1 MNTLQIEKASNG
13 SSMQLVKV
21 KNQNGFEFYLDRQ
34 GNPYT
39 YQGDRLTHLSGL
51 NELDGLAG
59 IFKKVS
65 DRLFRDLPKAIVNV
79 VSSPFRPEP
88 VFSPED
94 FRSAKYGAAAGS
106 RKNNAIVGAV
116 GQMASSLILGGDAT
130 TFNQGGGFI
139 NSLIPTKQNSSLPN
153 SPTLEDSEETTPQ
166 PATIQKTL
174 LVGGVLLVLAASIV
188 FLVSSK
194 QQIIK

>member
-1 MNTLQIEKASNG
+1 MRPLLTPSIQV
-13 SSMQLVKV
+13 VKV

-166 PATIQKTL
+166 PATIQKVVL
-174 LVGGVLLVLAASIV
+174 GVAAAAIFGTVAYLVLRPEEKKLKS
-188 FLVSSK
+188 
-194 QQIIK
+194 